1 MCIDY
6 TSLKKVCPKD
16 EYPLPH
22 ICQIVESTTSCEPLL
37 FLDAYSGYHQI
48 NIVIVDEEKNS
59 IHHSIQE
66 FLLHQDRIWPKERG
80 AHIRS
85 VYTSSWKPRL
95 EGTLKP
101 TLMT

>member
-48 NIVIVDEEKNS
+48 NIVIVDEEKIAFITPFRNFCYTKIAFGLKNGGHIS
-59 IHHSIQE
+59 EVCTHHLGS
-66 FLLHQDRIWPKERG
+66 LDWKE
-80 AHIRS
+80 H
-85 VYTSSWKPRL
+85 
-95 EGTLKP
+95 
-101 TLMT
+101 